1 EPMPH
6 PRIGVAWEGL
16 VRRDIAYILRQKT
29 IPMELLAP
37 VIVATRASFVSLQL
51 GGADK
56 LAQHGAL
63 AQRMLDVTSGIR
75 DFGDTAAIIAE
86 LDLVI
91 SPDTSIAHV
100 AGAMGKPVWMLDR
113 YHTDWRWRL
122 EGERSPW
129 YPTMRIFRQQR
140 FGQWREPIE
149 RLAVAL
155 ADLSG

>member
-1 EPMPH
+1 FLADANWETLAPLIATLQGVDELCTDAAEVAALADLPVARASTHSLPYLLGARVETLPGPIPYLRPLAERQATWRPRLEPMPH

-75 DFGDTAAIIAE
+75 DFGDT
-86 LDLVI
+86 
-91 SPDTSIAHV
+91 
-100 AGAMGKPVWMLDR
+100 
-113 YHTDWRWRL
+113 
-122 EGERSPW
+122 
-129 YPTMRIFRQQR
+129 
-140 FGQWREPIE
+140 
-149 RLAVAL
+149 
-155 ADLSG
+155 